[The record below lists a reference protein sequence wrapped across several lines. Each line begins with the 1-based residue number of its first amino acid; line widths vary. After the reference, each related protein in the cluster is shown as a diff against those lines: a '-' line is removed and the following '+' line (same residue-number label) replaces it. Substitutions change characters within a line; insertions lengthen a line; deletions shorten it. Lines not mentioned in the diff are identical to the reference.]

1 MKNRRG
7 LTLTILSNITSNY
20 GESLGNVASIQKV
33 FKNGE
38 IFATRS
44 RESMKNA
51 LMVQS
56 GMYEDLKVV
65 VDGATQKA
73 VDQSLNASNCMALEG
88 GYMNTAVGKEKM
100 TFIRNSSFYLTDAI
114 ACEPFVN
121 ESRFHNNLYL
131 ASTFAKSQGINLQ
144 NQAKDSGLMPY
155 NYEYDKNFKIYS
167 ITFDLE
173 MVGVDEN
180 FKNEAS
186 QEEKANRVNMI
197 LDSIE
202 NLHLIVKGNLDNAEP
217 LFIVGGISE
226 RKTHVFENVVKV
238 KDGRL
243 IITED
248 LQDKIKKGYKVGLL
262 EGENFKNE
270 KEVMSKLSPLSITK
284 FFDELKEE
292 VVEYYKNAKKYYE
305 V

>member
-1 MKNRRG
+1 MENIKG

-20 GESLGNVASIQKV
+20 GEGLGNVASIQKV

-44 RESMKNA
+44 RESMKNS

-56 GMYEDLKVV
+56 GMYEDLQVV
-65 VDGATQKA
+65 VDGATQKK
-73 VDQSLNASNCMALEG
+73 VDSSLNASNCRALEG
-88 GYMNTAVGKEKM
+88 GYMNTAVGKDKM
-100 TFIRNSSFYLTDAI
+100 TYIRNSSFYMTDAI

-144 NQAKDSGLMPY
+144 NQAKASGLMPY
-155 NYEYDKNFKIYS
+155 NYEYDKNLKIYS

-173 MVGVDEN
+173 MIGVDEN
-180 FKNEAS
+180 FKSEAS
-186 QEEKANRVNMI
+186 QEEKAERVNQI
-197 LDSIE
+197 LDGIE

-217 LFIVGGISE
+217 LFVVGGLTD
-226 RKTHVFENVVKV
+226 RKTHIFENVVKV
-238 KDGRL
+238 KNGNL
-243 IITED
+243 IVTKD
-248 LQDKIKKGYKVGLL
+248 LQDKIERGYKVGLL
-262 EGENFKNE
+262 EGENLKNE
-270 KEVMSKLSPLSITK
+270 KKVIEKLSPMSISK
-284 FFDELKEE
+284 FFDELKTE
-292 VVEYYKNAKKYYE
+292 VVEYYKNSKKHYE